1 MIKIAILKEEEKL
14 SDKRVPFTPKQLK
27 QIQEKFGS
35 VVYCQSSKLRCFTDE
50 EYMKEGIKVKDDVS
64 NCDIFFGVKEVDK
77 NKLIKGKKYLFFS
90 HTIKKQ
96 AYNRSLLKKIIEKKI
111 TLIDYECIR
120 DVNNK
125 RIISFGQI
133 AGIVG
138 SYNAILGYGKKLR
151 LYKLKRC
158 FQYKNYDELKHQ
170 CNKINLPTMK
180 ILVLGNGKVAK
191 GVIEMLSRMKIQEVD
206 KKSFK
211 RLGFSKAVYC
221 QITSKD
227 YYESKNGSKFSK
239 TSFYNNPEKYKS
251 NFKKYMEKTDILI
264 NATYW
269 KKGIPRLFEINEI
282 NSKNFKIKVI
292 ADISCD
298 IDGLIP
304 CTQKSS
310 SIQKPFYDYDP
321 INNKVKKE
329 FTNKK
334 FISIMAIDNLPSE
347 LPKDASENFGEQ
359 LINHVVQPLIR
370 KNDKHR
376 DKIINATIA
385 KKGQLCK
392 KFVYLQDYIR

>member
-27 QIQEKFGS
+27 HIKEKFGS
-35 VVYCQSSKLRCFTDE
+35 LVCCQSSKLRCFTDE
-50 EYMKEGIKVKDDVS
+50 EYMKEGIEVKDDVS
-64 NCDIFFGVKEVDK
+64 NCDVFFGVKEVDK

-96 AYNRSLLKKIIEKKI
+96 AYNRNLLKRIIEKKI

-125 RIISFGQI
+125 RIISFGKI

-138 SYNAILGYGKKLR
+138 CYNAILGYGKKLK

-158 FQYKNYDELKHQ
+158 FQYKNYNELKHQ
-170 CNKINLPTMK
+170 CSKINLPTMK

-191 GVIEMLSRMKIQEVD
+191 GVIEMLSKMKIQEVD

-211 RLGFSKAVYC
+211 KFVFRKPVYC

-227 YYESKNGSKFSK
+227 YYETKNGSKFSK
-239 TSFYNNPEKYKS
+239 ISFYNNPEKYKS
-251 NFKKYMEKTDILI
+251 KFKKYMGDTDILI

-269 KKGIPRLFEINEI
+269 KQGIPRLFETNEI
-282 NSKNFKIKVI
+282 NSKNFKIKLI

-304 CTQKSS
+304 CTKRSS
-310 SIQKPFYDYDP
+310 SIQRPFYDYDP
-321 INNKVKKE
+321 INKQVKKE

-334 FISIMAIDNLPSE
+334 FVSIMAIDNLPSE
-347 LPKDASENFGEQ
+347 LPKDASKNFGEQ
-359 LINHVVQPLIR
+359 LINHVIQPLIR
-370 KNDKHR
+370 KNDRHR
-376 DKIINATIA
+376 NKIINATIT
-385 KKGQLCK
+385 KEGKLFK
-392 KFVYLQDYIR
+392 KFVYLQDYVR

>member
-27 QIQEKFGS
+27 HIKEKFGS
-35 VVYCQSSKLRCFTDE
+35 LVCCQSSKLRCFTDE
-50 EYMKEGIKVKDDVS
+50 EYMKEGIEVKDDVS
-64 NCDIFFGVKEVDK
+64 NCDVFFGVKEVDK

-96 AYNRSLLKKIIEKKI
+96 AYNRNLLKRIIEKKI

-125 RIISFGQI
+125 RIISFGKI

-138 SYNAILGYGKKLR
+138 CYNAILGYGKKLK

-158 FQYKNYDELKHQ
+158 FQYKNYNELKHQ
-170 CNKINLPTMK
+170 CSKINLPTMK
-180 ILVLGNGKVAK
+180 ILLLGNGKVAE
-191 GVIEMLSRMKIQEVD
+191 GVIEMLSKMKIQEVD

-211 RLGFSKAVYC
+211 KFVFRKPVYC

-227 YYESKNGSKFSK
+227 YYETKNGSKFSK
-239 TSFYNNPEKYKS
+239 ISFYNNPEKYKS
-251 NFKKYMEKTDILI
+251 KFKKYMGDTDILI

-269 KKGIPRLFEINEI
+269 KQGIPRLFETNEI
-282 NSKNFKIKVI
+282 NSKNFKIKLI

-304 CTQKSS
+304 CTKRSS

-321 INNKVKKE
+321 INKQVKKE

-347 LPKDASENFGEQ
+347 LPKDASKNFGEQ
-359 LINHVVQPLIR
+359 LINHVIQPLIR
-370 KNDKHR
+370 KNDRHR
-376 DKIINATIA
+376 NKIINATIT
-385 KKGQLCK
+385 KEGKLFK
-392 KFVYLQDYIR
+392 KFVYLQDYVR